1 MVEQLIM
8 RVGDMPL
15 YVAFDIRHSTFDIR
29 YSILDIDCLC
39 LDPAFATATAT
50 PFCGKFTSEIIRGL
64 RGLNIVGMDVVELA
78 LFYDYTDVT
87 PLAAATLGLEMLQ
100 VWAEGKGLIK
110 K

>member
-1 MVEQLIM
+1 MLAIC
-8 RVGDMPL
+8 R
-15 YVAFDIRHSTFDIR
+15 YTSHSTF
-29 YSILDIDCLC
+29 DIDCLC
-39 LDPAFATATAT
+39 LDPAFATAT
-50 PFCGKFTSEIIRGL
+50 PVCGKFTSEIIRGL

>member
-1 MVEQLIM
+1 VLAIC
-8 RVGDMPL
+8 R
-15 YVAFDIRHSTFDIR
+15 YTSHSTFDIRHSTFDIR

-39 LDPAFATATAT
+39 LDPAFATAT
-50 PFCGKFTSEIIRGL
+50 PVCGKFTSEIIRGL

>member
-15 YVAFDIRHSTFDIR
+15 YVAFDIRHSTFDI
-29 YSILDIDCLC
+29 DCLC

-50 PFCGKFTSEIIRGL
+50 PVCGKFTSEIIRGL